1 MKAEELKLF
10 LELAEKA
17 GSDTSEACEYMSK
30 LKKSVKEAILAAHLE
45 KYNIYF
51 CESDGRYHSYLPDE
65 TRPKNRKPIAK
76 KTREDLEEAIVT
88 FYLSRDEQEK
98 EQKERVSREPE
109 DGAAEE
115 ENAEAVCEIAEDE
128 IAAADLAKETDKAI
142 PEGYDDIS
150 RILFAIWSQY
160 CDPALTP
167 RRLAALV
174 NCDPSTVYRRFKR
187 VTGTTSGEYLIQYR
201 LYEAT
206 LKLRFTGLD
215 IGEIARMSGFAN
227 ESYFCRLFKSRY
239 QVTPGE
245 FRRQAVEARRQ
256 AAEGI
261 LPSLSAARL

>member
-98 EQKERVSREPE
+98 EQKET
-109 DGAAEE
+109 
-115 ENAEAVCEIAEDE
+115 EI
-128 IAAADLAKETDKAI
+128 
-142 PEGYDDIS
+142 
-150 RILFAIWSQY
+150 F
-160 CDPALTP
+160 
-167 RRLAALV
+167 
-174 NCDPSTVYRRFKR
+174 PS
-187 VTGTTSGEYLIQYR
+187 G
-201 LYEAT
+201 
-206 LKLRFTGLD
+206 
-215 IGEIARMSGFAN
+215 
-227 ESYFCRLFKSRY
+227 
-239 QVTPGE
+239 
-245 FRRQAVEARRQ
+245 
-256 AAEGI
+256 
-261 LPSLSAARL
+261 